1 MVKLSILSGGAAA
14 GVVKGLQIPFE
25 SKHSCIVDGTFS
37 AVGAMRELLL
47 SGAPCDLVILTRSLI
62 DGLVASNHVV
72 AGTCQSLGVVRT
84 GVAVK
89 VGEKHPVIGSKEE
102 LRNAFMNANGIYFP
116 DPELA
121 TAGIHVLNVLKDLG
135 LNLEKKNFLRTYPN
149 GATAMAAMAKSAES
163 HLIGSTQVSE
173 INITPGIELA
183 GLLPKEYELAT
194 DYCLGI
200 TVNAK
205 EPELAKEFAQ
215 LLTGPNSLELRK
227 KIGFEFS

>member
-1 MVKLSILSGGAAA
+1 M
-14 GVVKGLQIPFE
+14 
-25 SKHSCIVDGTFS
+25 
-37 AVGAMRELLL
+37 
-47 SGAPCDLVILTRSLI
+47 ILTRSLI

-215 LLTGPNSLELRK
+215 LLTGPNSLEVRK

>member
-25 SKHSCIVDGTFS
+25 NKHSCIVDGTFS